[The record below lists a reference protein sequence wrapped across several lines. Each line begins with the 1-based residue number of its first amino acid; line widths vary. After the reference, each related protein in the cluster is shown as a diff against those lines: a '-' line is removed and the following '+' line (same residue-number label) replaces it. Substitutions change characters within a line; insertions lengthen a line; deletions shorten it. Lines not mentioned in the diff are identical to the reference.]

1 MRHSSRLCSPLL
13 FAFTLEVTLACF
25 ASVLSPLLE
34 DLNSPLRFN
43 LLSTP
48 PQPQKLPKA
57 PTSFASSEPRKL
69 ILPSTNV
76 QSQRLILPAS
86 PPYLFF
92 CTSTT
97 MVNTRKGTYES
108 AANMPKKVAKKSK
121 TNATSARPVRV
132 WPAPTH
138 GRPTPYVATPQSRDN
153 MCDAFPGKRGNPPGG
168 IDAKVWDNAFNRAHT
183 ALYKL
188 TKKSL
193 RKAVIKAA
201 LEDGRIR
208 DSAVE
213 ELIQKGV
220 LPEDFVDANP

>member
-1 MRHSSRLCSPLL
+1 
-13 FAFTLEVTLACF
+13 
-25 ASVLSPLLE
+25 
-34 DLNSPLRFN
+34 
-43 LLSTP
+43 
-48 PQPQKLPKA
+48 
-57 PTSFASSEPRKL
+57 
-69 ILPSTNV
+69 
-76 QSQRLILPAS
+76 
-86 PPYLFF
+86 
-92 CTSTT
+92 

-121 TNATSARPVRV
+121 TNGSSIQAVSTTRSMLTSTPATSARPVRV

-168 IDAKVWDNAFNRAHT
+168 IDAKVWNNAFNRAHT